1 MSGLKEL
8 LVQMGIFSTTTNLF
22 GFPLTAEC
30 RAQITAA
37 VNGSDGLGYQ
47 ADLLGRAAVMAAK

>member
-1 MSGLKEL
+1 
-8 LVQMGIFSTTTNLF
+8 MGIFSTTTNLF
-22 GFPLTAEC
+22 GFPLTTEC

-47 ADLLGRAAVMAAK
+47 ADLLGRAAVMAGK